1 MSRIGTTLGIVCAFV
16 FVGWISATAQQS
28 SVKASR
34 VDANPKII
42 FESGERAL
50 RAGNLE
56 QAERAFRRVLEI
68 DPKDAG
74 AYSNLGVI
82 YMRRKQWPQA
92 LTMFKKA
99 DRVAPD
105 VPGIQLNIGLAYYRQ
120 NDYRS
125 ALAPFESVLR
135 KTPSA
140 AQPRY
145 LLGLCYFLT
154 ERWQDAATTLE
165 PLWPDQ
171 NHNLSYLY
179 VLGIA
184 AGKGGRHDLEERALS
199 RLVEVGQDTPEF
211 HLFMG
216 KAHLNREEY
225 DDAIRELEAAVKAN
239 PKLPFVRFNLG
250 LAYLHKQNY
259 EQAKTEFLADVAV
272 DPDTAATYDQLGDV
286 YVLLQEDVLAEK
298 SYLAALKLDK
308 GMQNSRL
315 GLAKIYDREHRYR
328 DALAQLDAAATLDP
342 QNYSVRYLRG
352 QILVRSGQRV
362 QGQEELAAATKI
374 MNTQRTKRQ
383 HELEGGPLPHP
394 ELTATPE

>member
-1 MSRIGTTLGIVCAFV
+1 
-16 FVGWISATAQQS
+16 
-28 SVKASR
+28 
-34 VDANPKII
+34 
-42 FESGERAL
+42 
-50 RAGNLE
+50 
-56 QAERAFRRVLEI
+56 
-68 DPKDAG
+68 
-74 AYSNLGVI
+74 
-82 YMRRKQWPQA
+82 
-92 LTMFKKA
+92 
-99 DRVAPD
+99 
-105 VPGIQLNIGLAYYRQ
+105 VPGIQLEILDLRTIAKTITV
-120 NDYRS
+120 S
-125 ALAPFESVLR
+125 LAPFESVLR
-135 KTPSA
+135 RSLR

-328 DALAQLDAAATLDP
+328 HGAAA
-342 QNYSVRYLRG
+342 RC
-352 QILVRSGQRV
+352 RSDARPATTVFVICGSDSGSKRATSS
-362 QGQEELAAATKI
+362 GQEELAAATKI
-374 MNTQRTKRQ
+374 MNTQRTKRRMNLKRPAASQ
-383 HELEGGPLPHP
+383 ADSDPDVVIRKPFFSFW
-394 ELTATPE
+394 